1 MSRLLELERFD
12 VFDEMP
18 GFAPV
23 EPLPDAESVAE
34 AYERGY
40 RAGWDDCERQVQ
52 EARQAVGAELARNIQ
67 ELGFTFHEAR
77 AHVLGGL
84 EPLLAGIVAKVLPTL
99 ARETIG
105 QSIVEELASVAET
118 AIDAPV
124 TILVAPGSHETVA
137 SFLADATALPYR
149 LVAEETLSDGQV
161 FFRLGDHERQ
171 LDLGAVIARI
181 GERLTAF
188 ADENQKVLKY
198 G

>member
-1 MSRLLELERFD
+1 
-12 VFDEMP
+12 
-18 GFAPV
+18 
-23 EPLPDAESVAE
+23 
-34 AYERGY
+34 
-40 RAGWDDCERQVQ
+40 
-52 EARQAVGAELARNIQ
+52 
-67 ELGFTFHEAR
+67 
-77 AHVLGGL
+77 
-84 EPLLAGIVAKVLPTL
+84 
-99 ARETIG
+99 
-105 QSIVEELASVAET
+105 
-118 AIDAPV
+118 V